1 MSSLLVCYLE
11 KGLDN
16 HCKFSRDGTK
26 ARITQLRC
34 WNTFSCPL
42 CPFSFFL
49 TTLLPFV
56 LIKLVW
62 GYGSRD
68 L

>member
-26 ARITQLRC
+26 ARIAQLRC
-34 WNTFSCPL
+34 WNTFFMCFMS
-42 CPFSFFL
+42 FFFL
-49 TTLLPFV
+49 TTLLPFAF
-56 LIKLVW
+56 IKLVW